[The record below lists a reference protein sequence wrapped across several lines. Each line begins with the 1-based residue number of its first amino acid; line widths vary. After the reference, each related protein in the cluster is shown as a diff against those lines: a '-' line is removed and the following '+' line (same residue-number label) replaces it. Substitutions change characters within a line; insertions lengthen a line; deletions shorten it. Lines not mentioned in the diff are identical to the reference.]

1 MKRKL
6 FFPLLIVGI
15 LVLVSAC
22 SSTAKSNNTKTAS
35 SNQNTVS
42 QNGSETRGRVP
53 DFGQPKRQADI
64 RGVVKSITG
73 NEVAILKMDINSGG
87 RQASSTEQKNNSEN
101 SKNSPSVSL
110 SGAGVPGSRGG
121 RMGGMG
127 GPGGPGG
134 ESTTD
139 RVAMLEELKKMSTGE
154 DKVIIPVGIQMLK
167 TSSNAETNKR
177 EMVEATLEDIKSD
190 KMITIWLNNSVTDK
204 KVAEFILI
212 N

>member
-1 MKRKL
+1 MKKKLTFSLLMVGLL
-6 FFPLLIVGI
+6 FF
-15 LVLVSAC
+15 VSAC
-22 SSTAKSNNTKTAS
+22 SDATKSSNYKTNSNN
-35 SNQNTVS
+35 QV
-42 QNGSETRGRVP
+42 GRMP

-73 NEVAILKMDINSGG
+73 NEVAILKMDINAGG
-87 RQASSTEQKNNSEN
+87 RRASSSSENANSEN
-101 SKNSPSVSL
+101 TKNSPSVSL
-110 SGAGVPGSRGG
+110 SGASVPGSGGG

-134 ESTTD
+134 EPMTD
-139 RVAMLEELKKMSTGE
+139 RSAMLEELKKMSTGE
-154 DKVIIPVGIQMLK
+154 DRVIIPVGIQMLK
-167 TSSNAETNKR
+167 SSSNTETNKR

>member
-6 FFPLLIVGI
+6 VFSLLIIG
-15 LVLVSAC
+15 LLFFVSAC
-22 SSTAKSNNTKTAS
+22 SKTTKSNITNS
-35 SNQNTVS
+35 DSNNQNTGV
-42 QNGSETRGRVP
+42 QNSGESRGRMP

-73 NEVAILKMDINSGG
+73 NEVAILKMDINSSG
-87 RQASSTEQKNNSEN
+87 RRASLSSENVNSEN
-101 SKNSPSVSL
+101 TKNSPSVSL
-110 SGAGVPGSRGG
+110 SGTSVPGSGGG

-127 GPGGPGG
+127 GMGGPGG

-139 RVAMLEELKKMSTGE
+139 RAAMLEELKKMSTGE

-167 TSSNAETNKR
+167 SSSNTETNKR